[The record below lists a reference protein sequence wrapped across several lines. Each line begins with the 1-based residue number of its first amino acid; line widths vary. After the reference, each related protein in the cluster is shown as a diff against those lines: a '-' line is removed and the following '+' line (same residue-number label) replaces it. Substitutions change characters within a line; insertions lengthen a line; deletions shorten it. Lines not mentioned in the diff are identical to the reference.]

1 MWIRELCAGL
11 LGFASGL
18 AVAGGMFA
26 LLIALGVISRFAGK
40 THTAAYVIH
49 YENAAAL
56 GGILGNL
63 FSVYQFRLPIG
74 LPGVIAFG
82 LFSGVFTG
90 TWAMALTEIV
100 DAVPVFSRRIRL
112 KTGMPWLILSMAL
125 GRAAGA
131 MDACVFRLWMVVK
144 MGAARSLCPARDEI
158 LPTCRTRQDST
169 LYKHR

>member
-1 MWIRELCAGL
+1 MWIRELFAGL

-63 FSVYQFRLPIG
+63 FSVYQFRLP
-74 LPGVIAFG
+74 
-82 LFSGVFTG
+82 S
-90 TWAMALTEIV
+90 
-100 DAVPVFSRRIRL
+100 D
-112 KTGMPWLILSMAL
+112 
-125 GRAAGA
+125 
-131 MDACVFRLWMVVK
+131 FR
-144 MGAARSLCPARDEI
+144 E
-158 LPTCRTRQDST
+158 
-169 LYKHR
+169 

>member
-1 MWIRELCAGL
+1 MWIRELFAGL

-26 LLIALGVISRFAGK
+26 LLIALG
-40 THTAAYVIH
+40 AAYVIH

-131 MDACVFRLWMVVK
+131 WMHAYF
-144 MGAARSLCPARDEI
+144 G
-158 LPTCRTRQDST
+158 
-169 LYKHR
+169 YGW

>member
-1 MWIRELCAGL
+1 MWIRELFAGL

-100 DAVPVFSRRIRL
+100 NIVPIFTRRIDLRRGL
-112 KTGMPWLILSMAL
+112 GLIIASMAA
-125 GRAAGA
+125 GRTVGSFLYYY
-131 MDACVFRLWMVVK
+131 FRF
-144 MGAARSLCPARDEI
+144 
-158 LPTCRTRQDST
+158 
-169 LYKHR
+169 

>member
-1 MWIRELCAGL
+1 MWIRELFAGL

-74 LPGVIAFG
+74 LPGVI
-82 LFSGVFTG
+82 GVWSVFRVCLQEPG
-90 TWAMALTEIV
+90 AMALSG
-100 DAVPVFSRRIRL
+100 DRGCVPVFSRRIRL
-112 KTGMPWLILSMAL
+112 KTGMPWLS
-125 GRAAGA
+125 
-131 MDACVFRLWMVVK
+131 
-144 MGAARSLCPARDEI
+144 
-158 LPTCRTRQDST
+158 
-169 LYKHR
+169 

>member
-1 MWIRELCAGL
+1 MWIREVFAGL

-131 MDACVFRLWMVVK
+131 WIHAYFGYGW
-144 MGAARSLCPARDEI
+144 
-158 LPTCRTRQDST
+158 
-169 LYKHR
+169 

>member
-1 MWIRELCAGL
+1 MWIRELFAGL

-63 FSVYQFRLPIG
+63 FSVYQF
-74 LPGVIAFG
+74 
-82 LFSGVFTG
+82 
-90 TWAMALTEIV
+90 V

-131 MDACVFRLWMVVK
+131 WMHAYF
-144 MGAARSLCPARDEI
+144 G
-158 LPTCRTRQDST
+158 
-169 LYKHR
+169 YGW